1 MALWLRIPAFLSE
14 DSDSGPRSHLT
25 TACNRSSRVP
35 HACFCPPWH
44 RHTHAIHTGLCGY
57 CHLWTQ
63 WIRGIVQD
71 LAFAAPGILGDFSAS
86 NNVGSCD

>member
-1 MALWLRIPAFLSE
+1 MALWLRIPASLSE
-14 DSDSGPRSHLT
+14 DSDSGPRSHLI

-35 HACFCPPWH
+35 HACSMAQA
-44 RHTHAIHTGLCGY
+44 HTYAIHTGLCGY

-71 LAFAAPGILGDFSAS
+71 LAFAAPRILGDFSAS
-86 NNVGSCD
+86 NNVGNYYI